1 MKRAQIAL
9 ATLLVVVTAALAE
22 DDFSKRLADYM
33 KLRKTATSQVGM
45 PKSATSMEVIKQR
58 EQNLAKEIRTA
69 RANAKKGDVFTPAIA
84 GEFRRLLA
92 VTMSGAEALAI
103 RKSLKASSPVQP
115 QALRVN
121 GAYPEGLPLQ
131 STPPSL
137 LLNLP
142 PLPQGLQ
149 YRIVGHDLILLDS
162 EANLIVDF
170 ISNAVPVT

>member
-1 MKRAQIAL
+1 MKRAQVAL
-9 ATLLVVVTAALAE
+9 ATLLAVTTAFAE
-22 DDFSKRLADYM
+22 DDFSKRLADYV

-69 RANAKKGDVFTPAIA
+69 RANAKQGDVFTPAIA
-84 GEFRRLLA
+84 GGFRRMLA

-103 RKSLKASSPVQP
+103 RKSLKAASPVQP

-121 GAYPEGLPLQ
+121 ASYPEGVPLQ

-137 LLNLP
+137 LQNLP

-162 EANLIVDF
+162 EADLIIDF
-170 ISNAVPVT
+170 ISNAVPAT